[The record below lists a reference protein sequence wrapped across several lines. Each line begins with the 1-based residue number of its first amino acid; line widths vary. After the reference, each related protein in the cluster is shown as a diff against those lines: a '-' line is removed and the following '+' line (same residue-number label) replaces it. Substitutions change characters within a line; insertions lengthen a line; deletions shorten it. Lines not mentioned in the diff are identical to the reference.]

1 MSPRHAV
8 GILRPVLIT
17 VAILAIAYLIGGPG
31 LFTPSGLTGLAI
43 VTMVVG
49 VAILFGLRAIQA
61 DEHRHLTQFERRT
74 TPRWGASKAIRPQP
88 WLAGMAEEP
97 QAKNEDSEGPRRVEP
112 FHVMGGIPLLGTVS
126 TRTADNALRFSR
138 RVFLRRHKRIS

>member
-1 MSPRHAV
+1 MSPRHTV

-61 DEHRHLTQFERRT
+61 DEHRHLTNLRGGRHPGGEHRKRYGHNRGSRVWLKNPKLRMKT
-74 TPRWGASKAIRPQP
+74 RKA
-88 WLAGMAEEP
+88 
-97 QAKNEDSEGPRRVEP
+97 RV
-112 FHVMGGIPLLGTVS
+112 VS
-126 TRTADNALRFSR
+126 NPSM
-138 RVFLRRHKRIS
+138 